1 MRQVWRP
8 TLGSHVC
15 ALLLAAGSWL
25 ALPHSAVAG
34 DRPLPA
40 TKAQQA
46 EAEAPPADDPEPWR
60 FNAALYGWAIN
71 IGGNVTARNQTID
84 TNASFIDLVQKSDS
98 LAGFMGYFEADKGRV
113 GFYSDLV
120 FAKLGFGA
128 GQTNYRN
135 PIAGLKVSTTIGAA
149 VTTQIFIV
157 ELGGVYELVH
167 WPGSEGSFTAIDALG
182 GFRYWNLS
190 IDASFD
196 AQINVDFS
204 RLHLERAANFA
215 IARADAIQ
223 WVDPLIGFRVRH
235 QFTPN
240 QQVFVRGDVGGF
252 GLGGSQISWQAVG
265 AYSYAWQFT
274 GYQIA
279 ALIGFRALGVDYVS
293 PGGGTDSFGFNEVL
307 YGPIIGVSFR
317 F

>member
-1 MRQVWRP
+1 MRQALRP
-8 TLGSHVC
+8 M
-15 ALLLAAGSWL
+15 AGLPISAFVVVAGAWL
-25 ALPHSAVAG
+25 ALT
-34 DRPLPA
+34 RPILADDGLRPA
-40 TKAQQA
+40 ATVQQT
-46 EAEAPPADDPEPWR
+46 EAAPLADPEPWR

-71 IGGNVTARNQTID
+71 MSGSVTARNQTVD

-128 GQTNYRN
+128 GQTAYRN
-135 PIAGLKVSTTIGAA
+135 PIAGLKISATASAA
-149 VTTQIFIV
+149 LTTQIAII
-157 ELGGVYELVH
+157 EMGGIYELYR
-167 WPGSEGSFTAIDALG
+167 WPGSEGAFTAVDAVG

-190 IDASFD
+190 VDATFD
-196 AQINVDFS
+196 AQVNIDLS
-204 RLHLERAANFA
+204 RLHLERTAGFA
-215 IARADAIQ
+215 IARADTVQ
-223 WVDPLIGFRVRH
+223 WVDPVVGFRVRH

-240 QQVFVRGDVGGF
+240 QQIFVRGDVGGF
-252 GLGGSQISWQAVG
+252 GLGSQISWQAV
-265 AYSYAWQFT
+265 AVYSYAWQFT

-293 PGGGTDSFGFNEVL
+293 PSGGTDAFGFNEVL

>member
-1 MRQVWRP
+1 M
-8 TLGSHVC
+8 
-15 ALLLAAGSWL
+15 ALAAGSWI
-25 ALPHSAVAG
+25 AIAP
-34 DRPLPA
+34 PA
-40 TKAQQA
+40 MANDKSSSSSETQA
-46 EAEAPPADDPEPWR
+46 EAAQPTDPEPWR
-60 FNAALYGWAIN
+60 FNATVYGWLTSVS
-71 IGGNVTARNQTID
+71 GNVTARNQTID

-98 LAGFMGYFEADKGRV
+98 LVGFMGYFEADKGRV

-135 PIAGLKVSTTIGAA
+135 PIPGLKITTTVGAA
-149 VTTQIFIV
+149 LTDQMFIV
-157 ELGGVYELVH
+157 EMGGVYELH
-167 WPGSEGSFTAIDALG
+167 RWPGSEGSFTAIDALG
-182 GFRYWNLS
+182 GFRYWNIS

-196 AQINVDFS
+196 AMLNVNV
-204 RLHLERAANFA
+204 AALNIDRSA
-215 IARADAIQ
+215 GIATARAHDIQ

-240 QQVFVRGDVGGF
+240 QQMFVRGDVGGF
-252 GLGGSQISWQAVG
+252 GLGSWISWQAVG

-279 ALIGFRALGVDYVS
+279 AVVGFRALSADYSSGSGINSV
-293 PGGGTDSFGFNEVL
+293 GFNEVL

>member
-1 MRQVWRP
+1 MRHVLRPMAGLPLWAFGVWL
-8 TLGSHVC
+8 TLLHP
-15 ALLLAAGSWL
+15 ALADDN
-25 ALPHSAVAG
+25 P
-34 DRPLPA
+34 
-40 TKAQQA
+40 
-46 EAEAPPADDPEPWR
+46 PPAATAPQVEAAPLADPEPWR
-60 FNAALYGWAIN
+60 FNAALYGWALN

-128 GQTNYRN
+128 GQTRYRN
-135 PIAGLKVSTTIGAA
+135 PIAGLKISATASAA
-149 VTTQIFIV
+149 LTTQIAII
-157 ELGGVYELVH
+157 ELGGVYELYR
-167 WPGSEGSFTAIDALG
+167 WPSSEGSFTAIDALG

-190 IDASFD
+190 VDATFD
-196 AQINVDFS
+196 AQVNVDFS
-204 RLHLERAANFA
+204 HLHLERSAIFA
-215 IARADAIQ
+215 IAHADTVQ
-223 WVDPLIGFRVRH
+223 WVDPLVGFRVRH

-240 QQVFVRGDVGGF
+240 QQIFVRGDIGGF

-293 PGGGTDSFGFNEVL
+293 PSGGTDSFGFNEVL